1 MEKGLNKKN
10 ETKAEDGEDFKSW
23 KKKNGG
29 EEGDVLGL
37 YKKWKAEKGLNKKKK
52 VKELEDYVEIEQRKI
67 ESGKRTFYNFNFF
80 SLEEISYISTST
92 SSFIEG
98 ICITLTN
105 ISLIYCI

>member
-1 MEKGLNKKN
+1 MNKKN

-37 YKKWKAEKGLNKKKK
+37 YKKWKAEKGLKKKKK

-67 ESGKRTFYNFNFF
+67 ESGKTTFLQFQIF
-80 SLEEISYISTST
+80 
-92 SSFIEG
+92 
-98 ICITLTN
+98 
-105 ISLIYCI
+105 